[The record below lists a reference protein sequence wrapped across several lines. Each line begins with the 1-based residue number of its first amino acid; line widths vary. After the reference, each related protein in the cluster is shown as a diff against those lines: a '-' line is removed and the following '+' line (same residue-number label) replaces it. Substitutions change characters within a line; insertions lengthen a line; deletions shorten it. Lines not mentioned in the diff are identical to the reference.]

1 MERSGTGTGPVKGM
15 IRHRDTEKYYKGEG
29 QWTSEIGQA
38 KQFESLTQVVAEA
51 RRFGLKGSCEFVV
64 EAGGQIGF
72 RVFLPL

>member
-1 MERSGTGTGPVKGM
+1 MERSRTGTGPVKGM

-38 KQFESLTQVVAEA
+38 KQFESLTQVVAEVQ
-51 RRFGLKGSCEFVV
+51 RFGLKGSCEFVV

>member
-1 MERSGTGTGPVKGM
+1 M

-38 KQFESLTQVVAEA
+38 KQFESLTQVVAEVQ
-51 RRFGLKGSCEFVV
+51 RFGLKGSCEFVV